1 MAPKAK
7 PKARCPAFLELAKA
21 RKTVYEFSGKPV
33 GKRELGKILEA
44 GRWAPSCTNSQPWN
58 FVAVR
63 GKKRIEE
70 LMKTANYGDFHGAPA
85 LIVALVLRQELC
97 AGQDK
102 ACFRNVKTYTH
113 DTYMSIAAAG
123 LQMALEATE
132 LGIGTCL
139 LTPDAEKAKKLL
151 KTLAEDDVPL
161 MVGLGFEKEG
171 AFQKKRERR
180 ALKESVSYEVFGGR
194 K

>member
-1 MAPKAK
+1 MASK
-7 PKARCPAFLELAKA
+7 PKARCRTFLELAKA

-33 GKRELGKILEA
+33 GERELGKILEA

-58 FVAVR
+58 FVVVR
-63 GKKRIEE
+63 ERKRIEE
-70 LMKTANYGDFHGAPA
+70 LMRTANYGDFHGTPA
-85 LIVALVLRQELC
+85 LLIALVLRQKLC
-97 AGQDK
+97 AGPDK
-102 ACFRNVKTYTH
+102 VCFRNVKTYTH

-123 LQMALEATE
+123 LQIALEATD
-132 LGIGTCL
+132 LGVGSCF
-139 LTPDAEKAKKLL
+139 LTPEAAKAKKLL

-161 MVGLGFEKEG
+161 MVGLGFEKKG

-180 ALKESVSYEVFGGR
+180 ALGESVSYEFFGGR